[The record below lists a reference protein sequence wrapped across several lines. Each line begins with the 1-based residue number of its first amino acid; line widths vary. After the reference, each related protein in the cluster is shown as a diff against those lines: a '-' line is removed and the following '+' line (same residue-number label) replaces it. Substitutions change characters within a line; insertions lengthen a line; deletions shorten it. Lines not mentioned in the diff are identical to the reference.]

1 MLREP
6 YGIRFMLKRKQET
19 NKLFTKKY
27 SKREEKRVNDTLRKV
42 TTEIVRELTSG
53 GITLSSKS

>member
-1 MLREP
+1 
-6 YGIRFMLKRKQET
+6 MLKRKQET